1 MPAKKRTTKTK
12 SVTEKAKALTSNSF
26 TDKLRSL
33 GKIKLGILI
42 VILLIAAYYLRG
54 LIIVATVNGEPI
66 SRLSVIRVLE
76 KQQGAQALDT
86 IITEKLIL
94 QEARK
99 QNLNVTQTEIDEEI
113 AKIEANLSEQGQNL
127 DQLLQFQGISK
138 EELNKQIKLQKL
150 VSLMINTTEITDEE
164 VDQYL
169 EENESTI
176 PEGIGEEEIKEQA
189 RESLKQQKLSQDVQL
204 YLEELRSQAN
214 INYILNY

>member
-1 MPAKKRTTKTK
+1 MI
-12 SVTEKAKALTSNSF
+12 EKAVTSIPNSF
-26 TDKLRSL
+26 TDKFRSL

-66 SRLSVIRVLE
+66 SRLSVIRELE
-76 KQQGAQALDT
+76 KRQGAQALDT

-94 QEARK
+94 QEAKK
-99 QNLNVTQTEIDEEI
+99 QNLNFTQAEIDEEI
-113 AKIEANLSEQGQNL
+113 AKIEASLSEQGQNL
-127 DQLLQFQGISK
+127 DQLLQSQGTSK
-138 EELNKQIKLQKL
+138 EELNKQIQLQKL
-150 VSLMINTTEITDEE
+150 ISLMVNIAEITDEE
-164 VDQYL
+164 IDEYL

-176 PEGIGEEEIKEQA
+176 PEDVSEEEIREQA
-189 RESLKQQKLSQDVQL
+189 RESLKQQKLSQDVQV

>member
-1 MPAKKRTTKTK
+1 MI
-12 SVTEKAKALTSNSF
+12 EKAVTSIPNSF

-66 SRLSVIRVLE
+66 SRLSVIRELE
-76 KQQGAQALDT
+76 KRQGAQALDT

-94 QEARK
+94 QEAKK
-99 QNLNVTQTEIDEEI
+99 QNLNVTQAEIDEEI
-113 AKIEANLSEQGQNL
+113 AKIEASLSEQGQNL
-127 DQLLQFQGISK
+127 DQLLQSQGTSK
-138 EELNKQIKLQKL
+138 EELNKQIQLQKL
-150 VSLMINTTEITDEE
+150 ISLMVNIAEITDEE
-164 VDQYL
+164 VDEYL

-176 PEGIGEEEIKEQA
+176 PEDVSEEEIREQA
-189 RESLKQQKLSQDVQL
+189 RESLKQQKLSQDVQV

>member
-1 MPAKKRTTKTK
+1 MI
-12 SVTEKAKALTSNSF
+12 EKAVTSIPNSF

-66 SRLSVIRVLE
+66 SRLSVIRELE
-76 KQQGAQALDT
+76 KRQGAQALDT

-94 QEARK
+94 QEAKK
-99 QNLNVTQTEIDEEI
+99 QNLNVTQAEIDEEI
-113 AKIEANLSEQGQNL
+113 AKIEASLSEQGQNL
-127 DQLLQFQGISK
+127 DQLLQSQGISK
-138 EELNKQIKLQKL
+138 EELNKQIQLQKL
-150 VSLMINTTEITDEE
+150 ISLMVNIAEITDEE
-164 VDQYL
+164 VDEYL

-176 PEGIGEEEIKEQA
+176 PEDVSEEEIREQA
-189 RESLKQQKLSQDVQL
+189 RESLKQQKLSQDVQV